1 MKTLASNKKAFYDYE
16 VSDTYTGGLELK
28 GWQVKSIKSGN
39 VSLKESY
46 CYIMDGEIF
55 VRNLNISLW
64 PSMGEFEKKQAE
76 KGLADIKILLH
87 KAEIERVAGKLKQKG
102 FTLIPTKLLLDR
114 GWIKIEIGLAKGKKE
129 YDKRRKI
136 REKDRKRDLQRDLSG
151 SKYF

>member
-1 MKTLASNKKAFYDYE
+1 MKTLASNKKAFYDYS

-55 VRNLNISLW
+55 VRNLNIGLW

-76 KGLADIKILLH
+76 KDLTDVKVLLH
-87 KAEIERVAGKLKQKG
+87 KSEIERIAGKLKQKG

-129 YDKRRKI
+129 YDKRKKI
-136 REKDRKRDLQRDLSG
+136 QEKDRKRDLQRDLSG